1 MANNLSELSDL
12 TARISDSFEKL
23 EAARGKEKE
32 EIKKELLDM
41 QKKRDQLITKLK
53 TELVK

>member
-12 TARISDSFEKL
+12 TARISDSFGEL
-23 EAARGKEKE
+23 EAAKGKERE
-32 EIKKELLDM
+32 EIKKGLLEM

>member
-1 MANNLSELSDL
+1 MANNLSELYNL
-12 TARISDSFEKL
+12 TARISDSFERL
-23 EAARGKEKE
+23 ETFKGKEKE
-32 EIKKELLDM
+32 AVRKELLEM